1 MSEWLPS
8 TVLYRPW
15 LWCEEKLWKL
25 FAGIRFQSLPVASS
39 LSWMV
44 VGQHPSGI
52 ATADG
57 TIKTSSLTGCEN
69 RNAYPHIPNEC
80 LRWWRWWRCRRP
92 VHLLDGRNH
101 HLLLSQMNPQLLLL
115 VAWRQ
120 SWPSICRRP
129 RCLWGW
135 LEKGAPRPY
144 SDPSVIII
152 NHQWCCVL
160 FQLLMMP
167 IYIGSSGRQ
176 KGPSWKG
183 YSRVWRTQGRTG
195 GYRSI
200 GYCSIQEA
208 NWMTILWCVGV
219 GELVA

>member
-115 VAWRQ
+115 GVEAKLAKYLSQTTLPVGLDGKRGTT
-120 SWPSICRRP
+120 SIFRSKCNNNKPSMMLC
-129 RCLWGW
+129 
-135 LEKGAPRPY
+135 
-144 SDPSVIII
+144 IISI
-152 NHQWCCVL
+152 VDDANL
-160 FQLLMMP
+160 
-167 IYIGSSGRQ
+167 
-176 KGPSWKG
+176 
-183 YSRVWRTQGRTG
+183 
-195 GYRSI
+195 YR
-200 GYCSIQEA
+200 
-208 NWMTILWCVGV
+208 ILWQTERT
-219 GELVA
+219 ELKRV